1 MTSFDDYLKK
11 KQAEEEPVE
20 EQEPVVEQKKPIIY
34 KSIENRHQK
43 LQFKKEPA
51 VLTESEIDKKISS
64 LLNEKKKLDAK
75 TKTSEPIS
83 ELVEERKDT
92 IPPGIDQKI
101 VNAIYNNPKKHFSL
115 RRKEKQMILGKETED
130 IKSKQWMI
138 FILTIIGIFVLMS
151 LRFMIQEEWT
161 IIIVLLLGSSMFLP
175 AGMILGWA
183 VLDPYVRCKILRKV
197 SKKNYGVINFVGKGQ
212 KIVSKIKNFDLA
224 LVWKKNETWVIT
236 KEHVYQLSKDGDS
249 IVEKAKIDPE
259 SIVTLIDTVPVLFVD
274 LDSMQ
279 PLSLARDR
287 REGINPLELGAT
299 LKAWV
304 DNQLAKA
311 MFLKKTMD
319 IYLIIIIIVS
329 VLSLGMNYMNMT
341 KFDDLSLQ
349 FKTIQLQ
356 LGDILSRLNTP

>member
-1 MTSFDDYLKK
+1 MTSIDEYLKK
-11 KQAEEEPVE
+11 PSEEKTINKDHVTQPKKESASLSDIDRRIHSLN
-20 EQEPVVEQKKPIIY
+20 EQKK
-34 KSIENRHQK
+34 KDEEK
-43 LQFKKEPA
+43 TM
-51 VLTESEIDKKISS
+51 TESP
-64 LLNEKKKLDAK
+64 
-75 TKTSEPIS
+75 TS
-83 ELVEERKDT
+83 ELVEERKDV
-92 IPPGIDQKI
+92 IPHEMDQRVIDT
-101 VNAIYNNPKKHFSL
+101 VYNNPKKRFSL
-115 RRKEKQMILGKETED
+115 RRKEKKMILEKETEGTR
-130 IKSKQWMI
+130 SKQWMVFTLAI
-138 FILTIIGIFVLMS
+138 VGIFVLMS
-151 LRFMIQEEWT
+151 LRYMITEEWT
-161 IIIVLLLGSSMFLP
+161 IIIVLLLGSSMFMP
-175 AGMILGWA
+175 AGMIIGWA
-183 VLDPYVRCKILRKV
+183 LLDPYVRCKVVRKI

-212 KIVSKIKNFDLA
+212 KIISKIKNFDLA

-319 IYLIIIIIVS
+319 LYLIVIIIIC
-329 VLSLGMNYMNMT
+329 VLSLGLNYINMT
-341 KFDDLSLQ
+341 RFDGIETQL
-349 FKTIQLQ
+349 KTVQSQ
-356 LGDILSRLNTP
+356 LGDIISRLP